1 MSQSK
6 SLSQTKS
13 LPYLS
18 GQPILGHMSSM
29 TGDVL
34 GFLRRLARDYQ
45 EAVHIKL
52 AHIDVCF
59 LFEPELVREAFVRR
73 ANEFEKSDIQVHML
87 RKAFG
92 RGLVASTGDFHR
104 QQRKLMQPVFHHQRI
119 HSYGRLMAEYTDHF
133 IQNWQDGQQVDMQSE
148 MMQLTMYIV
157 GKALLGAD
165 MDNLSCEAPVVAE
178 AIASNQYWLEKEFWL
193 GFKLPFWLPL
203 RSQRAIKQNNQQLR
217 DVLRPIIAAH
227 HAQNGENGKDL
238 LSLLMS
244 AVDEDGRPMDDD
256 LLMDEVVNLFSAGH
270 ETTSNAL
277 TWTFYLL
284 AQHPKVMA
292 KLQAEVDGVFGDGRL
307 PTTDDLTDLAYTEM
321 VIKEAMRLYPPAW
334 SLQFRQALRATTIGG
349 YDIKKGT
356 MLVAAPYALHRNP
369 IYFPDPERFQPERFA
384 PEQSANLPRYAYL
397 PFGAGPHVC
406 IGAQFAMMEAKMILA
421 MIARRFDVTLAPNQV
436 VEPEPLITMGPK
448 DGLQVVLR
456 ERERPFRSQSMAQLE
471 TTTAASGCPF
481 HSASA

>member
-1 MSQSK
+1 MSQP
-6 SLSQTKS
+6 KS
-13 LPYLS
+13 LPYLP
-18 GQPILGHMSSM
+18 GQPILGHMTSM
-29 TGDVL
+29 KGDVL
-34 GFLRRLARDYQ
+34 GFLRRLVRDYQ

-59 LFEPELVREAFVRR
+59 LFEPELVREVFVKR
-73 ANEFEKSDIQVHML
+73 ANEFEKSDLTVHLM
-87 RKAFG
+87 RKTFG

-104 QQRKLMQPVFHHQRI
+104 KQRKLMQPVFHHQRI
-119 HSYGRLMAEYTDHF
+119 QSYGRLMAEYTERF
-133 IQNWQDGQQVDMQSE
+133 IQNWHNGQQVDMQAE

-157 GKALLGAD
+157 GEALLGAD

-203 RSQRAIKQNNQQLR
+203 PSQRSLKQNNQRLR
-217 DVLRPIIAAH
+217 DVLRPLMAAH
-227 HAQNGENGKDL
+227 HAQDDKHEKDL

-244 AVDEDGRPMDDD
+244 AVDENGRPMDDE

-284 AQHPKVMA
+284 AQHPEVMA
-292 KLQAEVDGVFGDGRL
+292 KLQAEVDGVLADGRL
-307 PTTDDLTDLAYTEM
+307 PTTEDLTDLAYTEM

-334 SLQFRQALRATTIGG
+334 LLQFRQTLTATTIGG
-349 YDIKKGT
+349 YAIKKGT

-369 IYFPDPERFQPERFA
+369 IYFPEPERFEPERFV
-384 PEQSANLPRYAYL
+384 PERSANLPRYAYL

-406 IGAQFAMMEAKMILA
+406 IGAQFAMMEAKLILA
-421 MIARRFDVTLAPNQV
+421 MIAQRFDVILAPNQV

-448 DGLQVVLR
+448 DGLQVLLR
-456 ERERPFRSQSMAQLE
+456 ERERPSLSQPSPQLAMNV
-471 TTTAASGCPF
+471 AASGCPF
-481 HSASA
+481 HNVSA